1 MKNLLDKKGSMTVEA
16 AIALPVFLCVVISI
30 VMLTRVV
37 YTHGMIQ
44 HALTETADEMASAG
58 YIYHIC
64 GLRDIHDS
72 ARDGIQERADIFREQ
87 LDSVFDTFDSLGG
100 GGNPTAG
107 AEDIG
112 SMLENSG
119 DAVTNPLDELK
130 NIAAYLAGGSIE
142 DIKTELFTPVV
153 KLYMKKYL
161 KPESGDID
169 AGLRALNISGGFD
182 GLDFSQSAFF
192 EDRDENIDIVV
203 RYTVDL
209 PIPIKVL
216 PRLELVQRAT
226 ARAWLGGDEASGV
239 LKPEEA
245 SESVWALDNFKRGA
259 KLRTIFGANLPSSF
273 PVIAIFEDGKAVM
286 IKSMDLTAESYQ
298 NNETIIETI
307 DSYIRELSRYQGQES
322 PWGSKGIVIREGDI
336 RQRELLLV
344 IPQNELSAEVE
355 QLLAQYRTRAAASGV
370 VFRLERYGVKQLK
383 TESRE

>member
-1 MKNLLDKKGSMTVEA
+1 MKLFIGRKGSITVEA

-30 VMLTRVV
+30 VMLARVV

-58 YIYHIC
+58 YIYHIS

-72 ARDGIQERADIFREQ
+72 ARDGIQERADIFRDQ

-100 GGNPTAG
+100 VGNPTAG
-107 AEDIG
+107 AQGIG
-112 SMLENSG
+112 SMLESTG

-161 KPESGDID
+161 KPGSGDID
-169 AGLRALNISGGFD
+169 AGLRALNISEGFD
-182 GLDFSQSAFF
+182 GLDFSESAFF

-239 LKPEEA
+239 LEPEEE
-245 SESVWALDNFKRGA
+245 SESVWALDNFKRGT
-259 KLRTIFGANLPSSF
+259 KLRALFGANLPSSF
-273 PVIAIFEDGKAVM
+273 PVIAAFEDGRAVM

-298 NNETIIETI
+298 NTETVIETI

-344 IPQNELSAEVE
+344 IPQNKLSVEVE
-355 QLLAQYRTRAAASGV
+355 QLLAQYRTRASASGV
-370 VFRLERYGVKQLK
+370 SFRLERYETKQLK
-383 TESRE
+383 TESKE